1 MTIALAQLAPVHTRT
16 ACSTTTDIDPIH
28 DGYAATYADKGL
40 AGASWDTL
48 DAITG
53 GLSKPSKMPGF
64 AYSISAKRCNVG
76 AKLRKVAGST
86 CSKCYALK
94 GRYVFPNVAAAM
106 ERRYQAMRINSTQW
120 AAAMIASIRKATAR
134 HAAARPDATLPLA
147 PFRWHDSGDL
157 QGIKHLHAIVV
168 IAEETPNVMHWL
180 PTREYALVREYLRRY
195 HHFPAN
201 LIVRVSAPMIG
212 AVASEW
218 EHSSSVDAART
229 PLTAWVDCPAS
240 KQGNKCMDCRA
251 CWDKDVEV
259 VNYKKH

>member
-1 MTIALAQLAPVHTRT
+1 MTIALAQLAPIHAP
-16 ACSTTTDIDPIH
+16 ACTPTTDIDPIH
-28 DGYAATYADKGL
+28 DGYAHAMAHTMRFE
-40 AGASWDTL
+40 SWEVL
-48 DAITG
+48 NILTG
-53 GLSKPSKMPGF
+53 GLSSPSKMPGF

-76 AKLRKVAGST
+76 AKLRNVPGST

-106 ERRYQAMRINSTQW
+106 ERRYQAMRSNPTQW
-120 AAAMIASIRKATAR
+120 AAAMIASIRKAAER
-134 HAAARPDATLPLA
+134 REAAQSSSLPLA

-157 QGIKHLHAIVV
+157 QGMNHLLAIVV
-168 IAEETPNVMHWL
+168 IAESTPNVMHWL
-180 PTREYALVREYLRRY
+180 PTREYALVREYLRQY
-195 HHFPAN
+195 HHFPDN
-201 LIVRVSAPMIG
+201 LTVRVSAPMIG

-218 EHSSSVDAART
+218 ECSSSVDAART

-251 CWDKDVEV
+251 CWDRSVEV

>member
-1 MTIALAQLAPVHTRT
+1 MTTYSLAVLSNPAP
-16 ACSTTTDIDPIH
+16 CNTTTDIDPIH
-28 DGYAATYADKGL
+28 DGYAHTFADQHL

-48 DAITG
+48 NAVTG
-53 GLSKPSKMPGF
+53 GLSEPSKMPGF

-76 AKLRKVAGST
+76 AKLRNVKGST
-86 CSKCYALK
+86 CNKCYAMK
-94 GRYVFPNVAAAM
+94 GRYVFPNVVEAM
-106 ERRYQAMRINSTQW
+106 ERRYRAMRVNSTAW
-120 AAAMIASIRKATAR
+120 AAGMIASIRKTGK
-134 HAAARPDATLPLA
+134 TY
-147 PFRWHDSGDL
+147 FRWHDSGDL
-157 QGIKHLHAIVV
+157 QGMNHLFAITV
-168 IAEETPNVMHWL
+168 IAEATPNVQHWL

-195 HHFPAN
+195 TSFPPN
-201 LIVRVSAPMIG
+201 LTVRVSAPMIG

-218 EHSSSVDAART
+218 ENSSSVDAART

>member
-1 MTIALAQLAPVHTRT
+1 MTIALAQLAPIH
-16 ACSTTTDIDPIH
+16 APCTTTSDIEPIH
-28 DGYAATYADKGL
+28 DGYAHTLADQHYAKM
-40 AGASWDTL
+40 SWTAL
-48 DAITG
+48 NAMTG
-53 GLSKPSKMPGF
+53 GLSEPSKMPGF

-106 ERRYQAMRINSTQW
+106 ERRYQAMRAESTQW
-120 AAAMIASIRKATAR
+120 AAAMIASIRKCGET
-134 HAAARPDATLPLA
+134 H
-147 PFRWHDSGDL
+147 FRWHDSGDL
-157 QGIKHLHAIVV
+157 QGMNHLFAIVV
-168 IAEETPNVMHWL
+168 IAEATPNVQHWL
-180 PTREYALVREYLRRY
+180 PTREYALVREYLRQNGS
-195 HHFPAN
+195 FPPN
-201 LIVRVSAPMIG
+201 LTVRVSAPMIG

-218 EHSSSVDAART
+218 ENSSSVDAART

>member
-1 MTIALAQLAPVHTRT
+1 MTIALAQLAPIHTRT

-53 GLSKPSKMPGF
+53 GLSKPSKMPGHSF
-64 AYSISAKRCNVG
+64 SISAKRCKVG

-106 ERRYQAMRINSTQW
+106 ERRYQAMRVWSTYW
-120 AAAMIASIRKATAR
+120 AAAMIASIRKTGDT
-134 HAAARPDATLPLA
+134 H
-147 PFRWHDSGDL
+147 FRWHDSGDL
-157 QGIKHLHAIVV
+157 QGINHLHAIVV

-251 CWDKDVEV
+251 CWDRNVEV

>member
-1 MTIALAQLAPVHTRT
+1 MTIALAQLAPIHTRT
-16 ACSTTTDIDPIH
+16 ACSSTTDIDPIH
-28 DGYAATYADKGL
+28 DGYAAAYADKGL

-53 GLSKPSKMPGF
+53 GLSKPSKMPGHSF
-64 AYSISAKRCNVG
+64 SISAKRCKVG

-106 ERRYQAMRINSTQW
+106 ERRYQAMRVWSTYW
-120 AAAMIASIRKATAR
+120 AGAMIASIRKTGDT
-134 HAAARPDATLPLA
+134 H
-147 PFRWHDSGDL
+147 FRWHDSGDL
-157 QGIKHLHAIVV
+157 QGINHLHAIVV

-180 PTREYALVREYLRRY
+180 PTREYALVREYLRQY